1 MAISSQAHGCLSIGT
16 WLSLHRHMAVFSRHM
31 AVFLQ
36 AHGCLFTGAWLSF
49 HRHMAVFS
57 QAHGCLFTGVC
68 PFRHRR
74 MAIVSRAHAGVAPP
88 PSQRHMR
95 GGICRLGR
103 RESHAGEW
111 HEERRGREEE
121 RGTWHGES
129 GGGTFGLEGRRAQ
142 FELRAKCGGHRNE
155 PRVEKCSFEWASMPI
170 RWDQRGGERG
180 LGARGIADEKCGAV
194 VGNGV
199 PGRCQLT
206 DAARHRCAT
215 GTLRRNP
222 RPAGQGKPVRPN
234 RKLDRFSAW
243 LRLDRR
249 APHCGC
255 GSRGDLSYVAA

>member
-1 MAISSQAHGCLSIGT
+1 MWCREGSFAQPTGWQQIAPPAQGMAGCRPGCATGPAVFSIGT

-129 GGGTFGLEGRRAQ
+129 VRLLLSR
-142 FELRAKCGGHRNE
+142 
-155 PRVEKCSFEWASMPI
+155 
-170 RWDQRGGERG
+170 
-180 LGARGIADEKCGAV
+180 GARM
-194 VGNGV
+194 
-199 PGRCQLT
+199 
-206 DAARHRCAT
+206 
-215 GTLRRNP
+215 
-222 RPAGQGKPVRPN
+222 
-234 RKLDRFSAW
+234 
-243 LRLDRR
+243 RLI
-249 APHCGC
+249 
-255 GSRGDLSYVAA
+255 